1 MITFHHVDSSWPS
14 KLKSR
19 IDKKSRSFGSLLAHF
34 FRIETHGSSPKEVP
48 LFRTLQTAL
57 RRLSNYAHVE
67 EYHGNASQVEFS
79 PPVHTPYNW
88 ARSSPQCELADLLI
102 VVFTTRKPQSIRLTL
117 FQAKSERDWRS
128 PDLSDRP
135 WFKGNMEQWDLLSR
149 RPQINGAYSTFS
161 PPRGLLHDAVLPS
174 VGSFGFFFRRSA
186 NSDYN
191 LYYTRASSLQPT
203 FNYANRHGGRLI
215 VSDPNLYNEQHGY
228 AEACRANSICS
239 FGALLHSH
247 LIGTPIHPDA
257 DQYNDGASRRIR
269 NWLVNSVRQAVEEK
283 GLETG
288 GEGVEVGQRFLE
300 AYGDDVEAENASY
313 SFGTKS
319 LLLVNTDAASSYGE
333 VLERIEAL

>member
-1 MITFHHVDSSWPS
+1 VLILDHDKPSWPS
-14 KLKSR
+14 DLTSR
-19 IDKKSRSFGSLLAHF
+19 IDQDSYNFGILLDYF
-34 FRIETHGSSPKEVP
+34 FRNETYGAPPREVP
-48 LFRTLQTAL
+48 LFRTLQTAI
-57 RRLSNYAHVE
+57 RHFSRYAEVE
-67 EYHGNASQVEFS
+67 EYHGSVSQVEFT
-79 PPVHTPYNW
+79 PPAHASYNW
-88 ARSSPQCELADLLI
+88 TRPNPKCELADLLI
-102 VVFTTRKPQSIRLTL
+102 VVFTTRDTPSIRLTL
-117 FQAKSERDWRS
+117 FQAKSERNWRS
-128 PDLSDRP
+128 PDLSDLP
-135 WFKGNMEQWDLLSR
+135 WFKGNLEQWDLLSR
-149 RPQINGAYSTFS
+149 RPQISGAYSTFS

-257 DQYNDGASRRIR
+257 DQYNDEASRRIR

-283 GLETG
+283 GIETG
-288 GEGVEVGQRFLE
+288 GEGIEVGQRFLE
-300 AYGDDVEAENASY
+300 TYGDDVEVENANY
-313 SFGTKS
+313 SFGAKS
-319 LLLVNTDAASSYGE
+319 LLLINTDAASSYGE
-333 VLERIEAL
+333 VLERIRAL